1 MIRNLRQTT
10 EKNQEQD
17 WLKTNLTR
25 FTRMLQGQRDPMTV
39 SKMILSE
46 LAPVVHA
53 EHGVF
58 YGVVPANA
66 RPSYLAFQAGYAYR
80 PRKGVAMEFAIGEGL
95 IGQCALEK
103 KRIVV
108 TNVPRDYIKIGSSL
122 GEAAPA
128 NIVVLPILFE
138 NDLRAVIELASFEPF
153 SPTHLDF
160 LEQLAESIGI
170 VLNTI
175 EANSRTEDLLKQS
188 QSLATELQSQQD
200 QLQRTNEELA
210 EKASEL
216 AEQNA
221 EVERRRHEVEAAK
234 GLVEEKAEQL
244 ALTSRYKS
252 EFMANMS
259 HELRTPLNSLLILAQ
274 ELAANPDGNL
284 LQKQIE
290 YATIIRSSGTDLLK
304 LINDILD
311 LSKIE
316 SGTVALDISNWP
328 LEELKPM
335 LERTFRHVAE
345 ATKIAF
351 HIELR
356 PGLPETIPTDPQ
368 RLQQILNNLL
378 SNAFK
383 FTEKGKVDFVA
394 EMATAGWGPSNDTL
408 NRASQVVAF
417 RVIDTGIGIP
427 FDKQQSIF
435 ESFAQADGST
445 SRKYGGTGLGLSI
458 CRELTRLLGGEIRVQ
473 SEPGVGSIFSV
484 YLPLITPGLTRRS
497 VNGDSAEVS
506 SPRPML
512 VAAGKGE
519 PVELETIPSAAGLS
533 SQDTAKRLLVV
544 EDDPVQRQYV
554 TDLMAPTN
562 TATTAVASGD
572 EAL

>member
-1 MIRNLRQTT
+1 DHVNQLSATLTTQVRAIAEVATAVTTGDLTRSIRVDASGEVANLKDNINEMIRNLRQTT

-160 LEQLAESIGI
+160 LEQLA
-170 VLNTI
+170 
-175 EANSRTEDLLKQS
+175 
-188 QSLATELQSQQD
+188 
-200 QLQRTNEELA
+200 
-210 EKASEL
+210 
-216 AEQNA
+216 
-221 EVERRRHEVEAAK
+221 
-234 GLVEEKAEQL
+234 
-244 ALTSRYKS
+244 LTSRYKS

-284 LQKQIE
+284 LPKQIE

-316 SGTVALDISNWP
+316 SGTVAL
-328 LEELKPM
+328 
-335 LERTFRHVAE
+335 
-345 ATKIAF
+345 
-351 HIELR
+351 
-356 PGLPETIPTDPQ
+356 
-368 RLQQILNNLL
+368 
-378 SNAFK
+378 
-383 FTEKGKVDFVA
+383 
-394 EMATAGWGPSNDTL
+394 
-408 NRASQVVAF
+408 
-417 RVIDTGIGIP
+417 
-427 FDKQQSIF
+427 
-435 ESFAQADGST
+435 
-445 SRKYGGTGLGLSI
+445 
-458 CRELTRLLGGEIRVQ
+458 EI
-473 SEPGVGSIFSV
+473 
-484 YLPLITPGLTRRS
+484 
-497 VNGDSAEVS
+497 
-506 SPRPML
+506 
-512 VAAGKGE
+512 
-519 PVELETIPSAAGLS
+519 
-533 SQDTAKRLLVV
+533 
-544 EDDPVQRQYV
+544 
-554 TDLMAPTN
+554 
-562 TATTAVASGD
+562 
-572 EAL
+572 